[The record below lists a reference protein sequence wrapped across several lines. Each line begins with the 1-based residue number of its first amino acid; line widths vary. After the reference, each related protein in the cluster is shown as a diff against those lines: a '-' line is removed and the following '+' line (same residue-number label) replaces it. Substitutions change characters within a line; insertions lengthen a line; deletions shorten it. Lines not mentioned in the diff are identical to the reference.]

1 MRKRAYVRAC
11 ARVSLL
17 QLNIQTQQVL
27 IYLCCVFSHNLRNR
41 VSENKSEKKMNKSV
55 GVCLPCCSKMK
66 AHCATSSTL
75 RSEMSLLARSR
86 KKEGKKTNSWLDL
99 YSVFLSSLLS
109 FSQIATVVFEA
120 IKKDL
125 RLTRTFRN

>member
-1 MRKRAYVRAC
+1 MHAQARACVRAC
-11 ARVSLL
+11 VSPL

-27 IYLCCVFSHNLRNR
+27 IYLCCVFSHNLRNG
-41 VSENKSEKKMNKSV
+41 VSGNKSEKKMSKSV
-55 GVCLPCCSKMK
+55 RVCLPCCSKMK

-86 KKEGKKTNSWLDL
+86 KKKKQQTLGWICILSR
-99 YSVFLSSLLS
+99 SSLLS
-109 FSQIATVVFEA
+109 FSQIGTVVFEEM
-120 IKKDL
+120 KKDF